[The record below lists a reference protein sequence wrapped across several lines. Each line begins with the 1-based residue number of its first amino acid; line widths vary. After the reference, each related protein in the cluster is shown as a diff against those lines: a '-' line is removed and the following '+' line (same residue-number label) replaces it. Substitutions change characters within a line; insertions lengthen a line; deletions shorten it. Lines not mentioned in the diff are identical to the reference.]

1 MNCIDSDFGIAIL
14 RGDERAKQLLLEL
27 ESQGDI
33 YITSISIFEITYTT
47 KGLSKKKERALLD
60 LLNTLKVLQLD
71 KRSALLASD
80 IGTKLVK
87 NGQMLHPMDL
97 MIGAIALRNRM
108 PLVTNNKKHFSRID
122 GLETIGW

>member
-1 MNCIDSDFGIAIL
+1 LNCIDSDFGIAIL
-14 RGDERAKQLLLEL
+14 RGDERAKHLLLEL

-33 YITSISIFEITYTT
+33 YITSISVFEITYTT

-60 LLNTLKVLQLD
+60 LLNALKILQLD

-80 IGTKLVK
+80 IGTELVK

-108 PLVTNNKKHFSRID
+108 PLVTNNEKHFSRID
-122 GLETIGW
+122 GLEIIGW